1 MNCNKIGEDI
11 SLGKTFYG
19 QDCDNDW
26 NCCITTPLIN
36 CSKCAKEF
44 RRGVYK

>member
-1 MNCNKIGEDI
+1 MTAASRSKMKTNKVGEDI

-26 NCCITTPLIN
+26 NCCNTTPLIN
-36 CSKCAKEF
+36 
-44 RRGVYK
+44 